1 MRSLSW
7 LGWAALT
14 SAAGII
20 YLALVLVPGPDPGP
34 QLADLTAAGEES
46 EAPGEPDGPKLE
58 PVEFIDLAQVPHE
71 PFPNSAEPP
80 LADPPA
86 GGVVQAVGFQPKDL
100 PVGEPFDGPTL
111 PVMPYCKDD
120 VGSRPSDVEAYPIRR
135 CDFEQPAGEELPCPC
150 PGNKSAI
157 DWAFPFFSGLFP
169 IAEPISDCIHF
180 GKAPSCCACEGC
192 PNCPAGCDCPCQSKR
207 SWTAKAAPF
216 FVSPPLAPEEPQLFE
231 GEEQEVPARK
241 LPQSRRLPNGDD
253 NNPTHPEVDSAEV
266 RPSDLPKN
274 YGRTPF

>member
-20 YLALVLVPGPDPGP
+20 YLALVLVPGPEPGP
-34 QLADLTAAGEES
+34 QLTDLTAAGEES
-46 EAPGEPDGPKLE
+46 EVTGEPDGPKLE
-58 PVEFIDLAQVPHE
+58 PVEVIDLARVPVE

-86 GGVVQAVGFQPKDL
+86 GGVVQAVGFQP
-100 PVGEPFDGPTL
+100 FDGPTL

-120 VGSRPSDVEAYPIRR
+120 APMPSVRA
-135 CDFEQPAGEELPCPC
+135 CGFEQPAGEELPCPC
-150 PGNKSAI
+150 PRKNAPACGSLL
-157 DWAFPFFSGLFP
+157 PFVFGLFP
-169 IAEPISDCIHF
+169 QPFEPLSDSIHF
-180 GKAPSCCACEGC
+180 GKAP
-192 PNCPAGCDCPCQSKR
+192 NC
-207 SWTAKAAPF
+207 SWTATAAPYY
-216 FVSPPLAPEEPQLFE
+216 VPAVAAPAAEA
-231 GEEQEVPARK
+231 EEQEAPAPR
-241 LPQSRRLPNGDD
+241 PPMSRRLRDADD
-253 NNPTHPEVDSAEV
+253 PTHSEVDSAEV